1 MATTVKPRGSKER
14 TPRPGPQAPPGV
26 WTPENL
32 AAALAPGT
40 LEEEVAL
47 LRVAGILDKRGD
59 LAKKY
64 RSWGRK
70 ASRTPE
76 VEEGGS

>member
-1 MATTVKPRGSKER
+1 MAKTVKPRRSKTR
-14 TPRPGPQAPPGV
+14 MPRPGPQAPPGV
-26 WTPENL
+26 WTPEQL

-40 LEEEVAL
+40 LEQELAL
-47 LRVAGILDKRGD
+47 LRTAGILDARGE
-59 LAKKY
+59 LAKRY

-76 VEEGGS
+76 VDES

>member
-1 MATTVKPRGSKER
+1 MVKTARPRR
-14 TPRPGPQAPPGV
+14 TKRSAVRPGPQAPPGV
-26 WTPENL
+26 WTPAAL

-40 LEEEVAL
+40 LEEELAVLHA
-47 LRVAGILDKRGD
+47 AGILDERGE
-59 LAKKY
+59 LAKTY

-76 VEEGGS
+76 VEDEE

>member
-1 MATTVKPRGSKER
+1 MAKTAKPRRTKER
-14 TPRPGPQAPPGV
+14 APRPGLQAPPGV
-26 WTPENL
+26 WTPQDL

-47 LRVAGILDKRGD
+47 LRTAGILDERGE

-64 RSWGRK
+64 QSWGRK

-76 VEEGGS
+76 VEDGE

>member
-1 MATTVKPRGSKER
+1 MARTAKPRRAKEQAA
-14 TPRPGPQAPPGV
+14 RPGPQAPPGV
-26 WTPENL
+26 WTPQAL

-47 LRVAGILDKRGD
+47 LRAAGILDERGE
-59 LAKKY
+59 LARKY
-64 RSWGRK
+64 RSWGGK

-76 VEEGGS
+76 VDEAE